1 MLRARV
7 EGLEE
12 ETRKMKCDS
21 EVIEKLKT
29 HVIDEEKAIKNYE
42 MFKEAAYSNINMST
56 LETYYML
63 SGYLF
68 GMNNSGIISDST
80 HSILTTKLKNEIINI
95 G

>member
-1 MLRARV
+1 MLRDRV
-7 EGLEE
+7 EELEE
-12 ETRKMKCDS
+12 ETRKIKCDS
-21 EVIEKLKT
+21 EVVEKLKT
-29 HVIDEEKAIKNYE
+29 HIVDEEKAINNYE
-42 MFKEAAYSNINMST
+42 MFKEAAYNNINMST

-80 HSILTTKLKNEIINI
+80 HSVLTSKLKKEIIDI